1 MAPTNRLSPIPQPPT
16 KPVVGN
22 MLSLDPTAP
31 VQNLARLAREL
42 GPIFWLDMMGAPV
55 VFVAGHDLVDEL
67 SDEKRFDKAVRGPL
81 RRVRAIGGDG
91 LFTADTDE
99 PNWSKAHNILLQ
111 PFGNRAMQ
119 SYHPSMVD
127 IAEQL
132 VKKWERLN
140 ADEEIDV
147 VHDMTAL
154 TLDTIGLCGFDY
166 RFNSFYRRD
175 YHPFVAS
182 LVRSLE
188 TIMMIRGLPLE
199 NLWMQKRRRDMA
211 SDVEFMNRMV
221 DEIVAERRKNA
232 TAADDK
238 KDMLAAMM
246 TGVDRATGTQL
257 DDVNIRYQINTFLI
271 AGHETTSGLLSCT
284 IYALLKHPEVLKKA
298 YEEVDRVLGPDINA
312 RPTYQQVTQLTY
324 ITQVLKE
331 ALRMWPPAPAYGIS
345 PLKDETIGGKYKLRK
360 NTFVTVLVLAL
371 HRDPSVWGPNPD
383 AFNPEN
389 FSREAEAA
397 RPVNAWKPFG
407 NGQRACIGR
416 GFAMHEAALAIGMIL
431 QRFKLIDVHRYQMHL
446 KETLT
451 IKPEG
456 FKIKVRPRTDQERGS
471 FTGAATATPAA
482 NPAAPRA
489 RTRPGHN
496 TPLLVLYGSNLG
508 TAEELATRV
517 ADLAEI
523 NGFATTLAPLD
534 DHVGKLPTQ
543 GGVLIFCASYNG
555 AAPDNATQFVQWLG
569 SELPR
574 DAFANLR
581 YAVFGCGNSDWAA
594 TYQSIPRFIDEQLA
608 AHGGKSVYARG
619 EGDARSDLDG
629 QFEQWFAKAAPEA
642 VKEFG
647 VDTGLSRNAEDEP
660 LYSIEPLAPS
670 VTNTV
675 VALGGAA
682 PMQLLANTEL
692 QNKTG
697 PYASERS
704 TRHIEVQLP
713 PGALYRVGD
722 HLSVVPRNDPAL
734 VDSVARRF
742 GFLPS
747 DQIRLQVADGRRAQ
761 LPVGEAVSVGRL
773 LTDFVELQQVAT
785 RKQIQIL
792 SEHTRCPV
800 TKPKL
805 LAFVGEDAASGERYR
820 SDILGKRK
828 SVFDLLEEHPA
839 CELPL
844 HVYLEMLSLL
854 APRYYSISSSPS
866 VDASRCSV
874 TVAVVDA
881 PAASGRGIYKG
892 ICSNYLAG
900 RRAGETIYA
909 TLRETKAGFRLPADP
924 TVPVIMIGP
933 GTGLAPFRGFLQ
945 ERAALK
951 ARGAALGPAM
961 LFFGCRHPEQD
972 YLYADE
978 LKGFAADGITEL
990 RTGFSRGE
998 GPKTYVQNLIAA
1010 EKDRVWALIEQGA
1023 IIYVC
1028 GDGGK
1033 MEPDVKATL
1042 VAIYR
1047 ERRAADAASR
1057 PALDRRPRRQ
1067 KSLRTRR
1074 LGGRV
1079 ETFQC
1084 RRRLVRDCAQER

>member
-1 MAPTNRLSPIPQPPT
+1 MASTNRLSPIPHPPT

-22 MLSLDPTAP
+22 MLSLDSTAP
-31 VQNLARLAREL
+31 VQNLARLAKEL
-42 GPIFWLDMMGAPV
+42 GPIFWLDMMGAPLV
-55 VFVAGHDLVDEL
+55 IVSGHDLVNEL
-67 SDEKRFDKAVRGPL
+67 SDENRFDKAVRGPL

-91 LFTADTDE
+91 LFTADTTE

-119 SYHPSMVD
+119 SYHPNMVD

-199 NLWMQKRRRDMA
+199 NLWMQKRRRDLA
-211 SDVEFMNRMV
+211 GDVAFMNKMV
-221 DEIVAERRKNA
+221 DEIVAERRKSVAA
-232 TAADDK
+232 TEDK

-246 TGVDRATGTQL
+246 TGVDRATGEQL

-284 IYALLKHPEVLKKA
+284 LYALLKHPDVLRKA
-298 YEEVDRVLGPDINA
+298 YEEVDRVLGPDFGA
-312 RPTYQQVTQLTY
+312 KPTYQQVTQLTY

-331 ALRMWPPAPAYGIS
+331 ALRLWPPAPAYGIA
-345 PLKDETIGGKYKLRK
+345 PLADETIGGKYKLKK
-360 NTFVTVLVLAL
+360 NTFITVLVLAL

-383 AFNPEN
+383 VFDPEN

-431 QRFKLIDVHRYQMHL
+431 QRFKLIDVNRYQMHL

-456 FKIKVRPRTDQERGS
+456 FKIKVRPRPDKERGVHA
-471 FTGAATATPAA
+471 GAATAASSA
-482 NPAAPRA
+482 VVAPRA

-517 ADLAEI
+517 ADLAEV
-523 NGFATTLAPLD
+523 NGFATRLAPLD
-534 DHVGKLPTQ
+534 DYVGKLPEQ

-555 AAPDNATQFVQWLG
+555 APPDNATQFVKWLG
-569 SELPR
+569 GDLPK
-574 DAFANLR
+574 DSFAKVR

-594 TYQSIPRFIDEQLA
+594 TYQSIPRLIDEQLA
-608 AHGGKSVYARG
+608 AHGGRSVYMRG

-629 QFEQWFAKAAPEA
+629 EFESWFARLAPLA
-642 VKEFG
+642 TREFG
-647 VDTGLSRNAEDEP
+647 IESNFGRSAEDEP
-660 LYSIEPLAPS
+660 LYRIEPVAPS
-670 VTNTV
+670 AVNAV
-675 VALGGAA
+675 AALGGAS
-682 PMQLLANTEL
+682 PMKVLANTEL
-692 QNKTG
+692 QNRQG
-697 PYASERS
+697 ANASERS

-713 PGALYRVGD
+713 PDIIYRVGD

-747 DQIRLQVADGRRAQ
+747 DQIRLQVAEGRRAQ

-785 RKQIQIL
+785 RKQIQIM
-792 SEHTRCPV
+792 SENTRCPV

-805 LAFVGEDAASGERYR
+805 LAYVGDDAASTERYR
-820 SDILGKRK
+820 AEILTRRQ
-828 SVFDLLEEHPA
+828 SVFDLLEEYPA
-839 CELPL
+839 CELPF
-844 HVYLEMLSLL
+844 HAYLEMLSLL

-866 VDASRCSV
+866 VDPSRCSV
-874 TVAVVDA
+874 TVGVVEG
-881 PAASGRGIYKG
+881 PASSGRGIYKG
-892 ICSNYLAG
+892 VCSNYLAG
-900 RRAGETIYA
+900 RRGGETVHA
-909 TLRETKAGFRLPADP
+909 TVRETKAGFRLPDDP
-924 TVPVIMIGP
+924 TVPIIMVGP

-951 ARGAALGPAM
+951 AKGATLGPAM
-961 LFFGCRHPEQD
+961 LFFGCRHPDKD

-978 LKGFAADGITEL
+978 LKAYAAGGITEL
-990 RTGFSRGE
+990 FTAFSRAE
-998 GPKTYVQNLIAA
+998 GPKTYVQDLVAA
-1010 EKDRVWALIEQGA
+1010 EQDRVWTLIEQGA

-1033 MEPDVKATL
+1033 MEPDVKAAL
-1042 VAIYR
+1042 VAICR
-1047 ERRAADAASR
+1047 QRSGADAEAAQR
-1057 PALDRRPRRQ
+1057 WIDDLGAKNRYVLDVWA
-1067 KSLRTRR
+1067 
-1074 LGGRV
+1074 GG
-1079 ETFQC
+1079 
-1084 RRRLVRDCAQER
+1084 

>member
-1 MAPTNRLSPIPQPPT
+1 MASSNRLSPIPQPPT
-16 KPVVGN
+16 RPVVGN
-22 MLSLDPTAP
+22 MLSLDSAAP
-31 VQNLARLAREL
+31 VQHLVRLTKEL
-42 GPIFWLDMMGAPV
+42 GPILWLDMMGAPLV
-55 VFVAGHDLVDEL
+55 IVSGHDLVDEL
-67 SDEKRFDKAVRGPL
+67 SDEKRFDKAVRGSL
-81 RRVRAIGGDG
+81 RRVRAVGGDG
-91 LFTADTDE
+91 LFTADTSE

-175 YHPFVAS
+175 YHPFVES

-188 TIMMIRGLPLE
+188 TIMMTRGLPLE
-199 NLWMQKRRRDMA
+199 NLWMRKRRQTLTE
-211 SDVEFMNRMV
+211 DVAFMNRMV
-221 DEIVAERRKNA
+221 DEIIAERRRNA
-232 TAADDK
+232 EATEGK
-238 KDMLAAMM
+238 KDMLGAMM
-246 TGVDRATGTQL
+246 TGVDRTTGEQL

-324 ITQVLKE
+324 ITQILKE
-331 ALRMWPPAPAYGIS
+331 ALRLWPPAPAYGIA
-345 PLKDETIGGKYKLRK
+345 PLKDETIGGKYRLKK
-360 NTFVTVLVLAL
+360 NTFITVLVMAL

-383 AFNPEN
+383 AFDPEN

-397 RPVNAWKPFG
+397 RPINAWKPFG

-431 QRFKLIDVHRYQMHL
+431 QRFKLVDHHRYQMHL

-451 IKPEG
+451 IKPDG
-456 FKIKVRPRTDQERGS
+456 FKIKVRARADRDRGT
-471 FTGAATATPAA
+471 FTARPATAASPGAAT
-482 NPAAPRA
+482 PRA

-517 ADLAEI
+517 ADLAEV
-523 NGFATTLAPLD
+523 NGFATKLAPLD
-534 DHVGKLPTQ
+534 DCVGKLPEQ

-555 AAPDNATQFVQWLG
+555 APPDNATQFVKWLG
-569 SELPR
+569 GDLPK
-574 DAFANLR
+574 DAFARLR

-594 TYQSIPRFIDEQLA
+594 TYQSVPRMIDEQLA
-608 AHGGKSVYARG
+608 AHGGRSVYARG

-629 QFEQWFAKAAPEA
+629 QFEKWFAAAAPA
-642 VKEFG
+642 AMKEFG
-647 VDTGLSRNAEDEP
+647 VDQNFGRRADDEP
-660 LYSIEPLAPS
+660 LYTIEPVAP
-670 VTNTV
+670 TV
-675 VALGGAA
+675 VNAIVALGGVS
-682 PMQLLANTEL
+682 PFKVLVNTEL
-692 QNKTG
+692 QNKAG
-697 PYASERS
+697 ANPSDRS

-713 PGALYRVGD
+713 SSIGYRVGD

-742 GFLPS
+742 GFLPA
-747 DQIRLQVADGRRAQ
+747 DQIRLQVAEGRRAQ
-761 LPVGEAVSVGRL
+761 LPVGDAVSVGRL
-773 LTDFVELQQVAT
+773 LTEFVELQQVAT
-785 RKQIQIL
+785 RKQIQIM

-805 LAFVGEDAASGERYR
+805 LAYVGDDGASAALYR
-820 SDILGKRK
+820 TEILVRRK

-839 CELPL
+839 CELPF
-844 HVYLEMLSLL
+844 HAYLEMLSLL

-866 VDASRCSV
+866 GDPARCSV
-874 TVAVVDA
+874 TVAVVEA
-881 PAASGRGIYKG
+881 PSSSGRGIYKG
-892 ICSNYLAG
+892 VCSNYLAG
-900 RRAGETIYA
+900 RRAGDTVHA
-909 TLRETKAGFRLPADP
+909 TVRETKAGFRLPDDASLP
-924 TVPVIMIGP
+924 IIMIGP
-933 GTGLAPFRGFLQ
+933 GTGVAPFRGFLQ
-945 ERAALK
+945 ERADRRAK
-951 ARGAALGPAM
+951 GASLGPAM

-972 YLYADE
+972 FLYADE
-978 LKGFAADGITEL
+978 LKAFAADGIAEL
-990 RTGFSRGE
+990 HTAFSRANGQ
-998 GPKTYVQNLIAA
+998 KTYVQHLVAA
-1010 EKDRVWALIEQGA
+1010 QKEKVWSLIEQGA

-1033 MEPDVKATL
+1033 MEPDVRAAL

-1047 ERRAADAASR
+1047 ERCRADADAGVR
-1057 PALDRRPRRQ
+1057 WIDDLGARNRYVLDVWA
-1067 KSLRTRR
+1067 
-1074 LGGRV
+1074 GG
-1079 ETFQC
+1079 
-1084 RRRLVRDCAQER
+1084 

>member
-1 MAPTNRLSPIPQPPT
+1 MASTNRLSPIPHPPK

-22 MLSLDPTAP
+22 MLSLDSSTPIQHMT
-31 VQNLARLAREL
+31 RMAREL
-42 GPIFWLDMMGAPV
+42 GPIFWLDMMGTPLV
-55 VFVAGHDLVDEL
+55 VVSGHDLVDEL
-67 SDEKRFDKAVRGPL
+67 SDEKRFDKLVKGSL
-81 RRVRAIGGDG
+81 RRVRAVAGDG
-91 LFTADTDE
+91 LFTAYTNE
-99 PNWSKAHNILLQ
+99 PNWSKAHNILMQ

-140 ADEEIDV
+140 ADEEVDV

-166 RFNSFYRRD
+166 RFNSFYRED
-175 YHPFVAS
+175 YHPFVES

-188 TIMMIRGLPLE
+188 TIMLTRGLPLE
-199 NLWMQKRRRDMA
+199 GLWLRNRNRDLA
-211 SDVEFMNRMV
+211 NDVAFMNAMV
-221 DEIVAERRKNA
+221 DEIVAERRRNA
-232 TAADDK
+232 EAAEGK

-246 TGVDRATGTQL
+246 TGVDRATGEQL

-284 IYALLKHPEVLKKA
+284 LYALLKHPDVLKKA
-298 YEEVDRVLGPDINA
+298 YEEVDRVLGPDLDA
-312 RPTYQQVTQLTY
+312 KPTYQQVTQLTY

-331 ALRMWPPAPAYGIS
+331 ALRLWPPAPAYGIA
-345 PLKDETIGGKYKLRK
+345 PLKDETIGGQYKLQK
-360 NTFVTVLVLAL
+360 NTFVLVLALAL

-383 AFNPEN
+383 AFDPEN

-431 QRFKLIDVHRYQMHL
+431 QRFKLIDHNRYQMVL

-451 IKPEG
+451 IKPDG
-456 FKIKVRPRTDQERGS
+456 FKIKARLRADKDRGAY
-471 FTGAATATPAA
+471 TGPAATTAA
-482 NPAAPRA
+482 ASAAMPAPRA
-489 RTRPGHN
+489 RTRSGHN

-517 ADLAEI
+517 ADLAEV
-523 NGFATTLAPLD
+523 NGFATKLAALD
-534 DHVGKLPTQ
+534 DFVGKLPEQ

-555 AAPDNATQFVQWLG
+555 APPDNATQFVKWLG
-569 SELPR
+569 SDLPK
-574 DAFANLR
+574 DAFAKVR

-594 TYQSIPRFIDEQLA
+594 TYQSIPRMIDEQLA
-608 AHGGKSVYARG
+608 AHGARSVYGRG

-629 QFEQWFAKAAPEA
+629 QFESWFAKLAPLA
-642 VKEFG
+642 TKEFG
-647 VDTGLSRNAEDEP
+647 LESNFGRSADDEP
-660 LYSIEPLAPS
+660 LYKIEPVAPS
-670 VTNTV
+670 AVNAI
-675 VALGGAA
+675 VALGGVA
-682 PMQLLANTEL
+682 PMKVLVNSEL

-697 PYASERS
+697 VNASDRS

-713 PGALYRVGD
+713 SDISYRVGD

-742 GFLPS
+742 GFLPA
-747 DQIRLQVADGRRAQ
+747 DQIRLQVAEGRRAQ
-761 LPVGEAVSVGRL
+761 LPVGDTVSVGRL
-773 LTDFVELQQVAT
+773 LSEFVELQQVAT
-785 RKQIQIL
+785 RKQIQIM

-805 LAFVGEDAASGERYR
+805 LAYLGDDATSSEHYR
-820 SDILGKRK
+820 SDILAKRK

-839 CELPL
+839 CELPF
-844 HVYLEMLSLL
+844 HAYLEMLSLL
-854 APRYYSISSSPS
+854 ASRYYSISSSPS
-866 VDASRCSV
+866 GDPSRCSV
-874 TVAVVDA
+874 TVGVVEG
-881 PAASGRGIYKG
+881 PASSGRGIYRG

-900 RRAGETIYA
+900 RRARETIHA
-909 TLRETKAGFRLPADP
+909 TVRETKAGFRLPDDAS
-924 TVPVIMIGP
+924 VPIIMVGP

-945 ERAALK
+945 QRAALK
-951 ARGAALGPAM
+951 AKGASLGPAM
-961 LFFGCRHPEQD
+961 LFFGCRHPDQD

-978 LKGFAADGITEL
+978 LKAFEASGITEL
-990 RTGFSRGE
+990 HVAFSRAQ
-998 GPKTYVQNLIAA
+998 GPKTYVQNLVAA
-1010 EKDRVWALIEQGA
+1010 QKDRVWSLIESGA
-1023 IIYVC
+1023 IVYVC

-1033 MEPDVKATL
+1033 MEPDVKAAL

-1047 ERRAADAASR
+1047 ERKGADADAALR
-1057 PALDRRPRRQ
+1057 WIDDLGTNNRYVLDVWA
-1067 KSLRTRR
+1067 
-1074 LGGRV
+1074 GG
-1079 ETFQC
+1079 
-1084 RRRLVRDCAQER
+1084 

>member
-1 MAPTNRLSPIPQPPT
+1 MASSNRLSPIPHPPT

-22 MLSLDPTAP
+22 MLSLDSTAP
-31 VQNLARLAREL
+31 VQNLTRLAKEL
-42 GPIFWLDMMGAPV
+42 GPIFWLDMMGAPLV
-55 VFVAGHDLVDEL
+55 IVSGHDLVHEL

-81 RRVRAIGGDG
+81 RRVRAIAGDG
-91 LFTADTDE
+91 LFTADTSE

-175 YHPFVAS
+175 YHPFVES

-199 NLWMQKRRRDMA
+199 NLWMQKRRRDLA
-211 SDVEFMNRMV
+211 GDVAFMNKMV
-221 DEIVAERRKNA
+221 DEIVAERRRNSDGA
-232 TAADDK
+232 SDK
-238 KDMLAAMM
+238 KDMLGAMM
-246 TGVDRATGTQL
+246 SGVDRSTGEQL

-284 IYALLKHPEVLKKA
+284 LYALLKHPEVLRKA
-298 YEEVDRVLGPDINA
+298 YEEVDRVLGPDMA
-312 RPTYQQVTQLTY
+312 VKPTYQQVTQLTY
-324 ITQVLKE
+324 ITQILKE
-331 ALRMWPPAPAYGIS
+331 SLRLWPPAPAYGIS
-345 PLKDETIGGKYKLRK
+345 PLQDETIGGQYRLKK

-383 AFNPEN
+383 AFDPEN

-431 QRFKLIDVHRYQMHL
+431 QRFRLIDVNRYQMHL

-451 IKPEG
+451 IKPDG
-456 FKIKVRPRTDQERGS
+456 FRIKVHARGEQERG
-471 FTGAATATPAA
+471 THAGPAAAAAATAAPG
-482 NPAAPRA
+482 PRA

-517 ADLAEI
+517 ADLAEV
-523 NGFATTLAPLD
+523 NGFATRLAPLD
-534 DHVGKLPTQ
+534 DFVGKLPEQ

-555 AAPDNATQFVQWLG
+555 APPDNATQFVKWLRG
-569 SELPR
+569 DLPK
-574 DAFANLR
+574 DAFSKLR

-594 TYQSIPRFIDEQLA
+594 TYQSVPRLIDEQLA
-608 AHGGKSVYARG
+608 DHGGRSVTARG
-619 EGDARSDLDG
+619 EGDARGDLDG
-629 QFEQWFAKAAPEA
+629 EFESWFAKLAPLA
-642 VKEFG
+642 TREFG
-647 VDTGLSRNAEDEP
+647 IESSFSRSAEDEP
-660 LYSIEPLAPS
+660 LYRIEPVAPS
-670 VTNTV
+670 ALNAVA
-675 VALGGAA
+675 ALGGAA
-682 PMQLLANTEL
+682 PMKVLANAEL
-692 QNKTG
+692 QNKG
-697 PYASERS
+697 GAHPSDRS

-713 PGALYRVGD
+713 PGVSYRVGD

-742 GFLPS
+742 GFLPA
-747 DQIRLQVADGRRAQ
+747 DVIRLQVAEGRRAQ
-761 LPVGEAVSVGRL
+761 LPAGEPVSVGRL

-785 RKQIQIL
+785 RKQIQIM

-805 LAFVGEDAASGERYR
+805 AAYLGDDAVSAERYR
-820 SDILGKRK
+820 ADILGRRQ
-828 SVFDLLEEHPA
+828 SVFDLLEEYPA
-839 CELPL
+839 CELPF
-844 HVYLEMLSLL
+844 HAYLEMLSLL

-866 VDASRCSV
+866 LDSARCSV
-874 TVAVVDA
+874 TVGVVEG
-881 PAASGRGIYKG
+881 PANSGRGIYRG
-892 ICSNYLAG
+892 VCSNYLAS
-900 RRAGETIYA
+900 RRVGETVQA
-909 TLRETKAGFRLPADP
+909 TVRETKAGFRLPDDP
-924 TVPVIMIGP
+924 SVRVIMIGP

-945 ERAALK
+945 ERAAQK
-951 ARGAALGPAM
+951 AKGASLGPAM
-961 LFFGCRHPEQD
+961 LFFGCRHPDQD
-972 YLYADE
+972 FIYADE
-978 LKGFAADGITEL
+978 LKAFETDGIVEL
-990 RTGFSRGE
+990 HTAFSRSE
-998 GPKTYVQNLIAA
+998 GPKTYVQDLVTAQ
-1010 EKDRVWALIEQGA
+1010 KDRVWSLIEQGA
-1023 IIYVC
+1023 IVYVC

-1033 MEPDVKATL
+1033 MEPDVKAAL

-1047 ERRAADAASR
+1047 ERSGADADAAQR
-1057 PALDRRPRRQ
+1057 WIDDLGAKNRYVLDVWA
-1067 KSLRTRR
+1067 
-1074 LGGRV
+1074 GG
-1079 ETFQC
+1079 
-1084 RRRLVRDCAQER
+1084 